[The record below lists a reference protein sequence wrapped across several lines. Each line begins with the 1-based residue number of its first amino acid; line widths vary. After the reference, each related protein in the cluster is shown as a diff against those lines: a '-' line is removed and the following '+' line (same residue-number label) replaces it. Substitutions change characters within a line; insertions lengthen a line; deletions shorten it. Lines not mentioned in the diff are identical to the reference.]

1 MRILYLDCRMGAAG
15 DMVTAALCELLPED
29 ERAKLVERVNAL
41 GIPGVRAELER
52 SVKCG
57 ITGSHMRVTVGGVDE
72 EAHHAH
78 PHEHEHMHEHEHEHM
93 HEHEHE
99 HEHMHHHHHSLAD
112 MWAVIDA
119 LDVPDAVKERTKAVY
134 SAIAR
139 AEGEVHGR
147 EPGEVHFH
155 EVGAM
160 DAVAD
165 VVTVSLLMDMLAP
178 ERVICSPV
186 RTGFGTVKC
195 AHGILP
201 VPAPATALLL
211 RGIPVFA
218 GDVPGEMTTP
228 TGAALL
234 GNIADEFGEMPAMV
248 IESVG
253 YGMGS
258 RDFPTTN
265 CVRAF
270 LGESAEKKPEHE
282 VAELFCTLD
291 DATGEEIG
299 FARELLL
306 SAGALDVYTASV
318 NMKKGRPGVLIS
330 CLCDYDRREEFARL
344 ILRHTT
350 TLGVRIYT
358 PERMKLSRSIEK
370 VETPWGSVRIKRSSG
385 YDIEKSKA
393 EYDDLARIARETDRP
408 IAELRREIE
417 KLK

>member
-99 HEHMHHHHHSLAD
+99 HMHHHHHSLAD

-119 LDVPDAVKERTKAVY
+119 LDVPDTVKERTKAVY

-178 ERVICSPV
+178 DKVICSPV

-258 RDFPTTN
+258 RDFPT
-265 CVRAF
+265 
-270 LGESAEKKPEHE
+270 
-282 VAELFCTLD
+282 
-291 DATGEEIG
+291 
-299 FARELLL
+299 AR
-306 SAGALDVYTASV
+306 SS
-318 NMKKGRPGVLIS
+318 
-330 CLCDYDRREEFARL
+330 
-344 ILRHTT
+344 
-350 TLGVRIYT
+350 
-358 PERMKLSRSIEK
+358 
-370 VETPWGSVRIKRSSG
+370 SVRWMTRR
-385 YDIEKSKA
+385 
-393 EYDDLARIARETDRP
+393 ARR
-408 IAELRREIE
+408 
-417 KLK
+417 